1 MKFSLRGLMKSSPS
15 FTLTNHVDP
24 LSASVSAKASGT
36 AQISK
41 MSVTVSKIPV
51 HLRIPFLK
59 RTHRALLIGSVGG
72 ATLSID
78 PFSISVKEVSLSATG
93 LLGDKNGITMTNDV
107 SVKCQT
113 SMDAQ
118 GAVAGKVGLG
128 SIDLGCLRTEDEH
141 HDHEEHA
148 PHHDEEH
155 HHWHRRPAPYYHH
168 NDGRDKHFGHDEHFE
183 HQHHD
188 AERHEHFE
196 EDEPQYRT
204 PPIKS
209 KHDAPP
215 RKAKPVKPEAKKTKS
230 GSAVKSSK
238 GQRRS

>member
-1 MKFSLRGLMKSSPS
+1 MKFSLRGLMKSTPS
-15 FTLTNHVDP
+15 FALTNHIDQ
-24 LSASVSAKASGT
+24 LSASVNAKASG
-36 AQISK
+36 AAHISK

-78 PFSISVKEVSLSATG
+78 PFSISVKEVSLNATG
-93 LLGDKNGITMTNDV
+93 LLGDKDGITMTNDV

-118 GAVAGKVGLG
+118 GAVAGKAGLG
-128 SIDLGCLRTEDEH
+128 SIDLGCLHPEDDY

-148 PHHDEEH
+148 SHHDSEH
-155 HHWHRRPAPYYHH
+155 HHWHRRPAHDYHVK
-168 NDGRDKHFGHDEHFE
+168 RDEHFDHDDHFE
-183 HQHHD
+183 HLHHD
-188 AERHEHFE
+188 EERHEHHE
-196 EDEPQYRT
+196 EDGLEYRT

-209 KHDAPP
+209 RHDTPL
-215 RKAKPVKPEAKKTKS
+215 RKAKPVKPDSKKIKS
-230 GSAVKSSK
+230 GSTPKSSE